1 MHHHDDA
8 WTSHKSI
15 KLKLRCKLEI
25 ITTCKEREKEREN
38 ALIKSMRNYRRYDFN
53 VNICSERYTKTKK
66 KKEERNNNAM
76 RVILNKAFRSIV
88 YLVRWHFSR

>member
-1 MHHHDDA
+1 MTPA
-8 WTSHKSI
+8 SI
-15 KLKLRCKLEI
+15 FVQKDIPKQ
-25 ITTCKEREKEREN
+25 
-38 ALIKSMRNYRRYDFN
+38 
-53 VNICSERYTKTKK
+53 KK